1 MLLKKLSDEEL
12 IKLSKNGNA
21 QATEELIRRNEN
33 LVKKLANQYFL
44 SSGGVDDLAQEGRLA
59 VVSAIKNYNGSV
71 PFKNFLI
78 TCVKNAIKSLILK
91 DRRKKNLPLNNYV
104 SLSGYLD
111 CDTDKMEIVVDTR
124 MGPEETYINNE
135 RTAELQKL
143 ISTKLSDTE
152 YKILYWRL
160 QGVSYKDIGN
170 KLGKKTKAV
179 DNALQ
184 RIRKKF
190 EQMANASD

>member
-1 MLLKKLSDEEL
+1 MLIKKLSDEEL
-12 IKLSKNGNA
+12 IKLSKNGDA
-21 QATEELIRRNEN
+21 KATEELIRRNEN
-33 LVKKLANQYFL
+33 LVRKLANQYFL
-44 SSGGVDDLAQEGRLA
+44 SSGGVDDLVQEGRLA

-78 TCVKNAIKSLILK
+78 TCVKNALKSLILK
-91 DRRKKNLPLNNYV
+91 DKRKKNLPLNNYV

-111 CDTDKMEIVVDTR
+111 CDTDKMEIVVDSR

-135 RTAELQKL
+135 RKAEMQKL

-160 QGVSYKDIGN
+160 QGVSYKEIGY
-170 KLGKKTKAV
+170 KLGKNAKTV

-184 RIRKKF
+184 RIRRKF
-190 EQMANASD
+190 EQMTSASD